1 MRNDERLR
9 TIYEVMA
16 PYIVRNEHNWRDY
29 LAFASQ
35 FHKHSFDNILLVY
48 AQDEDVSILATRKQ
62 WAAIGRNLIPR
73 AKGVAV
79 CVYRNAKLT
88 LDYLF
93 DVSQTT
99 GKEIHPTDW
108 QLSDEMKEAL
118 TERLSYAHGFPKQG
132 FSQALYALAS
142 ESVADNYNHFLQ
154 ELKQETKGHLFTE
167 IPAGGFEAQYI
178 QLLTDSISYFIG
190 KKCHLPDEEIQ
201 LSDGMATVS
210 HFNTLPLVAHL
221 GTAVTALS
229 KGILLEVERN
239 IKIINRERMA
249 QHEQTEY
256 QSEIQRAGR
265 DDAARSANLQQQ
277 RSRSA
282 SGQVRPDGPGIPQRE
297 SPGAIYD
304 FENGWQSD
312 GDHAPGTG
320 RGDREDRSPDPAN
333 APAGADPADRGHHGA
348 DAPPEQS
355 ETDGG
360 GNRTPERSPDSPLT
374 EEHPN
379 TEVAPSAAPVGEPSE
394 KDGSF
399 SVPAEQPTRHFTDA
413 EVRRNYEYILTS
425 TNLYPSELH
434 SAVRSVLSEPPLNP
448 DWSDKGR
455 QIAALFT
462 PYGDREYQGD
472 LLYRTRLHG
481 EDGISFFFDEGYTYI
496 PWNGLAFLLD
506 AMIEDG
512 DYPNPVVEEQPDP
525 IGDYNIPDEVDEMG
539 DPHRQMTI
547 GEADFDYVL
556 DAVAYEAGET
566 VVEPVKPQAIVQME
580 NDTPAAGDEP
590 ASVPDENPPVVVEAP
605 ETALST
611 DTVEQPTPP
620 PVKGNTT
627 AHKNFRRF
635 QELFPEIVSGQY
647 EYLRLEAG
655 EAYYPLVIHH
665 KYGSHYCM
673 EHYYM
678 QNGDRMYDPYMDFQI
693 DKEAGT
699 LRAFSYENS
708 GIGVYNEADP
718 DDPAYEKAINGFNSF
733 FATWLNNI
741 RSQGYEPVRASM
753 MVNDE
758 EVDVDLRPAVEAVPV
773 VEEEQPEQ
781 LSLLSLEKSTE
792 DLLVE
797 RVMQRGPLTAGKK
810 EQIYEFAQTHP
821 TGSEFT
827 TFLKKLYGYEGFS
840 GDEMGVKYAMFNS
853 EGVTIEWQ
861 DEQGE
866 TQETKLSWARAAGVV
881 QRLVDEGRYLETPV
895 VSLPEPETDEPL
907 EGETEPYDYSFEYGL
922 LGRLKADCEY
932 FLSEGHQHEKHLWA
946 GSIHAQIA
954 KMRELYDL
962 LPGKPEGITKEIIDD
977 YETRMAPWE
986 HDEAEETQIL
996 DEALD
1001 AHHGQID
1008 MLMQAVRG
1016 ELTVG
1021 TIRYSIFEGRPHI
1034 SMIEVLEDYRRQ
1046 GIATQML
1053 RYLQGQYPNEEIV
1066 WGYLTED
1073 GSALYQAVVDE
1084 QPNPDYL
1091 RVQNDLEDITR
1102 EFDAYV
1108 RRLDGGAI
1116 LSPQEAADMDDL
1128 EDTQYR
1134 LEKELAE
1141 LHPIRAF
1148 VRMGDGT
1155 AAEAPAVMGEATRTD
1170 LAPLRKPPAAPQVA
1184 AHNFRFSEDYDL
1196 YPSGAKTKYKNNV
1209 MAIKLLKQIELEK
1222 RTATPEEQII
1232 LARYVGWGGLANAF
1246 SSTASGWENEYQELK
1261 SLLTDVEYKAAMN
1274 STITAYYTEP
1284 DLIRHI
1290 YRALERFGFEGGPDR
1305 KILDPGMGT
1314 GNFYSVLPE
1323 QFQGSK
1329 LFGVELDSI
1338 TGRIAKQLYP
1348 DADISIMGY
1357 EATKF
1362 EDNSFDVILGNIP
1375 FNSVKIY
1382 DRRYNDL
1389 NPYIHD
1395 YFFIKS
1401 LDLAK
1406 PGGIIAFITSKGI
1419 MDRKDESLREYI
1431 ARRAEFIGA
1440 IRLPNTAFKAL
1451 AGTDVTADVV
1461 FLKKRERPIELDRMN
1476 LPSWIETDLDRS
1488 KWIAYNR
1495 YFKDNPE
1502 MLMGEMVSSRNMYGN
1517 EDGTACVAP
1526 EDFDLNQHLAQAVDS
1541 LYARFTA
1548 EPDEEIEADE
1558 PEESNA
1564 EYEDAPAGTKN
1575 FTYVVRNGEIFFC
1588 EKDKLI
1594 PQPYTGMKAE
1604 RIKGLCEI
1612 RTALLEVIN
1621 IQSHEYD
1628 PLDLQKAQDTLNQV
1642 YDRFVAKYGAINTK
1656 GNILAFSD
1664 DDQFPLLRS
1673 IEDERKDKTG
1683 WDKSAIFTKAT
1694 IRPFRQVNHADTAED
1709 ALQICLNHKLRVD
1722 LPYMSFLTGKEPE
1735 ELVRELDTRI
1745 YLNPQ
1750 KYYGNP
1756 LEGWELAEEY
1766 LSGHV
1771 RDKLL
1776 YARQKAAEEPEL
1788 FTRNVEALE
1797 EVQPEPLTPADIE
1810 VNMGA
1815 IWVPIEYYRQFM
1827 YETFQTS
1834 GYEKVIEG
1842 GDNRNRIDIEYFSY
1856 TTTWRVTNK
1865 SAEPDSVMVNQT
1877 FGTKR
1882 KNAYEIFEDC
1892 LNMQSTTVR
1901 DRQEYINEKGNKSV
1915 KYVINAQETMIARA
1929 KQQQIQEAFASW
1941 VWKEPE
1947 RRDTLLRIYNDTFN
1961 TVRPREFDGSHLVF
1975 PGMNTEMKLRKHQL
1989 DFAARV
1995 IYTGTGLAA
2004 HEVGA
2009 GKTAALIAAGMY
2021 LKNLG
2026 AIHKAVFVVPN
2037 PLVGQWATEF
2047 YRFFPNAN
2055 LLVST
2060 AEDFTPK
2067 NRNRYISKIATG
2079 EYDAVILAHS
2089 QFEKIPIST
2098 ERQIAMLER
2107 QINDIENAIHEI
2119 KSENGE
2125 NWSVKQ
2131 MVIFRKN
2138 LDERLKKLSAEEKK
2152 DDLLTFEQLGVDMMM
2167 VDEAHFFKNCFVFT
2181 KLRNV
2186 AGITTSSSQRAF
2198 DMLLKCQ
2205 YLQETNQG
2213 RGVVFATGT
2222 PISNSISELFVMQRY
2237 LQPQELERF
2246 GWSYFDT
2253 WIAHFAKRTSVL
2265 ELKPEGGGYRMRD
2278 RFVRFYN
2285 LPELMAVFRE
2295 VADIKTADM
2304 LDIPGLPTVRT
2315 GKAEIVS
2322 VEATPAQQAIMA
2334 DFIMRAEA
2342 IRTGRVKP
2350 EEDNMLKLTGEAR
2363 LMAID
2368 PRLIR
2373 PDADGTGSKLSV
2385 CIEDVYQV
2393 WKDTAASASTQLV
2406 FCDVGTPKAGKF
2418 NVYDE
2423 IRNVL
2428 LAKGVPES
2436 EIAFVHDAT
2445 SEAQRQEL
2453 FERTRQGKV
2462 RILIGSTSKLGTG
2475 VNVQNKVISIDHL
2488 DCPWKP
2494 SDITQRNGRGVRQ
2507 GNENPEIMI
2516 KQFVAKG
2523 TFDAYLWQIQ
2533 EQKLRYITQILT
2545 GKHIARSC
2553 EDVDE
2558 TVLSAAQFKAA
2569 ATDNPMVAQKM
2580 ELENRVTELKI
2591 LRGAWSN
2598 EQLSLERKIS
2608 TIYPG
2613 QIKRY
2618 EKEIDQ
2624 IGEDIKL
2631 LNQSAG
2637 SDFSIVLDGKRYTE
2651 RSEAGEAFGLLY
2663 RMIKEGAK
2671 DDSEEFE
2678 IGAYRSFPL
2687 YLSVGYVSRLVLRY
2701 NHHYTTEVGTSA
2713 LGAITRIEHLAERI
2727 PGYLKEAQR
2736 ELEEVQKQLAVAQQQ
2751 VGQPFIY
2758 EDELS
2763 EKVAQLTE
2771 INTKLEFESLQESE
2785 VILDEN
2791 GQRSDGE
2798 EDWDSE
2804 RVPSCASAEV

>member
-48 AQDEDVSILATRKQ
+48 AQDEDVSILATQKQ

-132 FSQALYALAS
+132 FSQALYAMAS

-320 RGDREDRSPDPAN
+320 RGDREDRSPDAAN
-333 APAGADPADRGHHGA
+333 APAGAASADRGHHGA
-348 DAPPEQS
+348 DATPEQS

-374 EEHPN
+374 EEQPN

-425 TNLYPSELH
+425 TNLYPPELH

-539 DPHRQMTI
+539 GPHRQMTI

-556 DAVAYEAGET
+556 DAVAYKAGET

-605 ETALST
+605 ETDLPT
-611 DTVEQPTPP
+611 DTAEQPTPP

-718 DDPAYEKAINGFNSF
+718 DDPAYEKAINGFNNF

-758 EVDVDLRPAVEAVPV
+758 EVDVDLRPAAEAVPV

-895 VSLPEPETDEPL
+895 VSQPEQQDEVQPFSDQ
-907 EGETEPYDYSFEYGL
+907 YRL
-922 LGRLKADCEY
+922 LDRLCADCEY
-932 FLSEGHQHEKHLWA
+932 FLGAGQRAEKHLWA
-946 GSIHAQIA
+946 GSVDAQIE
-954 KMRELYDL
+954 KMRELYAQ
-962 LPGKPEGITKEIIDD
+962 LPEKPDWISLDIINA
-977 YETRMAPWE
+977 YARRMAVPE
-986 HDEAEETQIL
+986 PVENTAEASQEETQIL

-1021 TIRYSIFEGRPHI
+1021 TIRYSIFEGRPHT

-1134 LEKELAE
+1134 LEKELEE
-1141 LHPIRAF
+1141 LRPIRAF

-1155 AAEAPAVMGEATRTD
+1155 AAEAPAVMDEATPTD
-1170 LAPLRKPPAAPQVA
+1170 LAPLREPPAAPQVA
-1184 AHNFRFSEDYDL
+1184 THNFRFSEDYDL

-1461 FLKKRERPIELDRMN
+1461 FLKKRTHPIELDRAN

-1526 EDFDLNQHLAQAVDS
+1526 EDFDLNQHLTQAVDS

-1558 PEESNA
+1558 PEESNT

-1628 PLDLQKAQDTLNQV
+1628 PIDLQKVQDTLNQV
-1642 YDRFVAKYGAINTK
+1642 YDRFVAKYGAINSK

-1722 LPYMSFLTGKEPE
+1722 LPYMSFLTGKAPQ
-1735 ELVRELDTRI
+1735 ELVQELDTRI

-1788 FTRNVEALE
+1788 FARNVEALE

-1842 GDNRNRIDIEYFSY
+1842 GDNRHRIDIEYFSY

-1865 SAEPDSVMVNQT
+1865 NAEPDSVMVNQT

-1915 KYVINAQETMIARA
+1915 KYVVNAQETMIARA

-1947 RRDTLLRIYNDTFN
+1947 RRDRLLRIYNETFN

-2253 WIAHFAKRTSVL
+2253 WIAHFAKKASVL

-2304 LDIPGLPTVRT
+2304 LDIPGLPAVRT

-2334 DFIMRAEA
+2334 DFILRAEA

-2713 LGAITRIEHLAERI
+2713 LGAITRIEHLSERI
-2727 PGYLKEAQR
+2727 PGYLKEVQR
-2736 ELEEVQKQLAVAQQQ
+2736 ELEEVQKQLSVAQQQ

-2804 RVPSCASAEV
+2804 RVPACASAEV

>member
-132 FSQALYALAS
+132 FSQALYAMAS

-374 EEHPN
+374 KEHPN

-539 DPHRQMTI
+539 GPHRQMTI

-556 DAVAYEAGET
+556 DSVAYEAGET
-566 VVEPVKPQAIVQME
+566 VVEPVKPPAIVQME

-590 ASVPDENPPVVVEAP
+590 ASVPDENPHAIVEAP
-605 ETALST
+605 ETALPT
-611 DTVEQPTPP
+611 DTAEQPAPP

-718 DDPAYEKAINGFNSF
+718 DDPAHEKKINGFNKF

-758 EVDVDLRPAVEAVPV
+758 EVDVDLRPAAEAVPV

-797 RVMQRGPLTAGKK
+797 RVMQKGPLTAGKK

-827 TFLKKLYGYEGFS
+827 AFLKKLYGYEGFS

-861 DEQGE
+861 DKQGE

-895 VSLPEPETDEPL
+895 VSQTEQQDEVQPFSDQ
-907 EGETEPYDYSFEYGL
+907 YRL
-922 LGRLKADCEY
+922 LDRLCADCEY
-932 FLSEGHQHEKHLWA
+932 FLGAGQRAEKHLWA
-946 GSIHAQIA
+946 GSVDAQIE
-954 KMRELYDL
+954 KMRELYAQ
-962 LPGKPEGITKEIIDD
+962 LPEKPDWISLDVINA
-977 YETRMAPWE
+977 YARRMAAPE
-986 HDEAEETQIL
+986 PVENTAEASPEETQIL

-1134 LEKELAE
+1134 LEKELEE
-1141 LHPIRAF
+1141 LRPIRAF

-1170 LAPLRKPPAAPQVA
+1170 LAPLREPPAAPQVA

-1323 QFQGSK
+1323 QFQESK

-1461 FLKKRERPIELDRMN
+1461 FLKKRAHPIELDRTN

-1526 EDFDLNQHLAQAVDS
+1526 EDFDLNQHLTQAVDS

-1788 FTRNVEALE
+1788 FARNVEALE

-1842 GDNRNRIDIEYFSY
+1842 GDNRHRIDIEYFSY

-2265 ELKPEGGGYRMRD
+2265 ELKPEGYTL
-2278 RFVRFYN
+2278 V
-2285 LPELMAVFRE
+2285 
-2295 VADIKTADM
+2295 
-2304 LDIPGLPTVRT
+2304 
-2315 GKAEIVS
+2315 
-2322 VEATPAQQAIMA
+2322 
-2334 DFIMRAEA
+2334 
-2342 IRTGRVKP
+2342 GR
-2350 EEDNMLKLTGEAR
+2350 
-2363 LMAID
+2363 
-2368 PRLIR
+2368 
-2373 PDADGTGSKLSV
+2373 
-2385 CIEDVYQV
+2385 
-2393 WKDTAASASTQLV
+2393 
-2406 FCDVGTPKAGKF
+2406 
-2418 NVYDE
+2418 
-2423 IRNVL
+2423 
-2428 LAKGVPES
+2428 
-2436 EIAFVHDAT
+2436 
-2445 SEAQRQEL
+2445 
-2453 FERTRQGKV
+2453 
-2462 RILIGSTSKLGTG
+2462 
-2475 VNVQNKVISIDHL
+2475 
-2488 DCPWKP
+2488 
-2494 SDITQRNGRGVRQ
+2494 
-2507 GNENPEIMI
+2507 
-2516 KQFVAKG
+2516 
-2523 TFDAYLWQIQ
+2523 
-2533 EQKLRYITQILT
+2533 
-2545 GKHIARSC
+2545 
-2553 EDVDE
+2553 
-2558 TVLSAAQFKAA
+2558 
-2569 ATDNPMVAQKM
+2569 
-2580 ELENRVTELKI
+2580 
-2591 LRGAWSN
+2591 
-2598 EQLSLERKIS
+2598 
-2608 TIYPG
+2608 
-2613 QIKRY
+2613 
-2618 EKEIDQ
+2618 
-2624 IGEDIKL
+2624 
-2631 LNQSAG
+2631 
-2637 SDFSIVLDGKRYTE
+2637 
-2651 RSEAGEAFGLLY
+2651 
-2663 RMIKEGAK
+2663 
-2671 DDSEEFE
+2671 
-2678 IGAYRSFPL
+2678 
-2687 YLSVGYVSRLVLRY
+2687 
-2701 NHHYTTEVGTSA
+2701 
-2713 LGAITRIEHLAERI
+2713 
-2727 PGYLKEAQR
+2727 
-2736 ELEEVQKQLAVAQQQ
+2736 
-2751 VGQPFIY
+2751 
-2758 EDELS
+2758 
-2763 EKVAQLTE
+2763 
-2771 INTKLEFESLQESE
+2771 
-2785 VILDEN
+2785 
-2791 GQRSDGE
+2791 
-2798 EDWDSE
+2798 
-2804 RVPSCASAEV
+2804 